1 MGIPLWLPS
10 IGAKNE
16 QRLWGGGWV
25 EGETGQSAW
34 RALGGAGEQLVG
46 KGVLSH
52 GA

>member
-16 QRLWGGGWV
+16 QRLWGEGAGGGGNGSQRGGLLV
-25 EGETGQSAW
+25 EQGVAG
-34 RALGGAGEQLVG
+34 RKGGAE
-46 KGVLSH
+46 H